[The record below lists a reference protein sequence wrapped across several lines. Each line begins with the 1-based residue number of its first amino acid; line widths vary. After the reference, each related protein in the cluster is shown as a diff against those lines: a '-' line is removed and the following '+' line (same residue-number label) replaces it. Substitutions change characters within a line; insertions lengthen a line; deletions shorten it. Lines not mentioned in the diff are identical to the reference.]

1 MAAISYRAAT
11 PDDVA
16 ALAALRWENQAERHP
31 DRQHRDTLEAYTAAF
46 IEQARDELA
55 RGIHQAWLAEA
66 DGQAVACVM
75 LVWWVMP
82 PNPDEHQ
89 RRRGFVTSVYTRPA
103 YRRQGVARQL
113 MTLLIEHARAE
124 GLQRL
129 ILWSSDMGRPLYE
142 DLGFTPSTGFELNF

>member
-1 MAAISYRAAT
+1 MPTVTYRAAT
-11 PDDVA
+11 PDDAA

-31 DRQHRDTLEAYTAAF
+31 ELQPRDTLAEYTAVY
-46 IEQARDELA
+46 IEQVRDELA
-55 RGIHQAWLAEA
+55 RGIHRAWLAEA
-66 DGQAVACVM
+66 DGEVVASVA

-113 MTLLIEHARAE
+113 MTMLIEHARAE

-129 ILWSSDMGRPLYE
+129 ILWSSEMGRPLYE
-142 DLGFTPSTGFELNF
+142 DLGFTPSRGLEIDL

>member
-1 MAAISYRAAT
+1 MPTITYRAAT
-11 PDDVA
+11 PDDA
-16 ALAALRWENQAERHP
+16 AVLAMLRWHNQAERHP
-31 DRQHRDTLEAYTAAF
+31 ELQPRETLDEYTAAY
-46 IEQARDELA
+46 IQQVRGELA
-55 RGIHQAWLAEA
+55 RGVHRAWLAEA
-66 DGQAVACVM
+66 DGEAVASVA

-113 MTLLIEHARAE
+113 MTMLIEHARAE

-129 ILWSSDMGRPLYE
+129 ILWSSEMGRPLYE
-142 DLGFTPSTGFELNF
+142 DLGFASSRGLEIDL

>member
-1 MAAISYRAAT
+1 MPPITYRAAT
-11 PDDVA
+11 PDDAA

-31 DRQHRDTLEAYTAAF
+31 EQEHRDTLDQYTAAY
-46 IEQARDELA
+46 IEQTRDELA
-55 RGIHQAWLAEA
+55 RGVHRAWLAEA
-66 DGQAVACVM
+66 GGEAVACVT

-82 PNPDEHQ
+82 PNPDEHR

-113 MTLLIEHARAE
+113 MTMLIEHARAE
-124 GLQRL
+124 SVQRL
-129 ILWSSDMGRPLYE
+129 ILWSSEMGRPLYE